1 MSNRL
6 NDKITERRNARTAEI
21 DRLSTG
27 DMLAVIH
34 QEDMQIAS
42 AIAPCLPD
50 IARLVDNAAA
60 AVSRGGRLVLVG
72 AGASGRQGMLAAA
85 EYAPGAGGPVV
96 ALLAGGPEAM
106 LNTSA
111 EAAMDY
117 ERGARDLEAIGFNP
131 HDMLVGLTVS
141 GRTPWVWGALRHAW
155 AMSAPAAVISATHQ
169 SEAAQ
174 LADIVVVPEA
184 GPEVVAGFGNPKAL
198 IAQKL
203 VLNMVTTGLAVRSG
217 RVYGNLRVDL
227 EPAGDRCSE
236 RQIAIVME
244 AADCSRAAAK
254 TALAACNNHCK
265 TAILMVLTGLDAW
278 RAHDLLNR
286 NHGYL
291 RLAAGDV
298 PLAG

>member
-1 MSNRL
+1 
-6 NDKITERRNARTAEI
+6 
-21 DRLSTG
+21 
-27 DMLAVIH
+27 
-34 QEDMQIAS
+34 
-42 AIAPCLPD
+42 
-50 IARLVDNAAA
+50 
-60 AVSRGGRLVLVG
+60 
-72 AGASGRQGMLAAA
+72 
-85 EYAPGAGGPVV
+85 
-96 ALLAGGPEAM
+96 
-106 LNTSA
+106 
-111 EAAMDY
+111 MDY
-117 ERGARDLEAIGFNP
+117 ERGARDLDAIGLNP

-254 TALAACNNHCK
+254 AALAACNNHCK

>member
-1 MSNRL
+1 MNNSL
-6 NDKITERRNARTAEI
+6 NDKVTERRNARTADI

-27 DMLAVIH
+27 EMLAVIH

-42 AIAPCLPD
+42 AIAPCIPD
-50 IARLVDNAAA
+50 ITRLVDNAVA

-85 EYAPGAGGPVV
+85 EYAPGAETQIV
-96 ALLAGGPEAM
+96 ALLAGGPDAM
-106 LNTSA
+106 LNTST

-117 ERGARDLEAIGFNP
+117 ERGALDLEAIGFNQR
-131 HDMLVGLTVS
+131 DMLVGLTVS

-155 AMSAPAAVISATHQ
+155 SQGAPVAVISGTHQ

-174 LADIVVVPEA
+174 LAEIVVVPEV

-227 EPAGDRCSE
+227 EPTGEHCSE

-244 AADCSRAAAK
+244 AADCSRTAAK
-254 TALAACNNHCK
+254 AALAACNNHCK
-265 TAILMVLTGLDAW
+265 TAILMALTGLDAW
-278 RAHDLLNR
+278 RAGDLLNR

-291 RLAAGDV
+291 RRATRDV
-298 PLAG
+298 ALAG